1 MAAKPHINLVVVGH
15 VDHGKSTFV
24 GRLLYETGT
33 VSQQEIDKLKK
44 EADSLGKATFE
55 FAYVMDA
62 TKEERARG
70 VTIDLSHMK
79 FETTKYYFTIIDAP
93 GHRDFV
99 KNMITGASQAD
110 AAVLVVDCASGIQP
124 QTKEHAFLCKVLGIK
139 QFIIGI
145 NKMDT
150 VKFEEE
156 KFLARKLE
164 IEKLFAG
171 VGVKAA
177 DLAFIP
183 MAALFGENVAKPSAK
198 MPWWKGDTML
208 LALDKLKEPEK
219 ATTLPLRLPIQDVY
233 SITGIGT
240 VPVGR
245 VETGIMKVGQKVVF
259 QPSDVA
265 GEIKSI
271 EMHHEQMQEA
281 FPGDNVGFNVRGV
294 TKEQIRRGDVLGPAE
309 KPPSVPKEFTAQM
322 IVLHHPTAIT
332 KGYTPVLHAHT
343 AQVAVKFK
351 ELKTKIDPKTGGVA
365 ATNPDMLKT
374 GDAAMVLLEP
384 QKPVVLERRAEI
396 PKLASFVVRDMGETV
411 GAGFCIDLVPRTK

>member
-1 MAAKPHINLVVVGH
+1 MAGKPHINLVVVGH

-24 GRLLYETGT
+24 GRLLYETGAVT
-33 VSQQEIDKLKK
+33 QQEIDKLKK
-44 EADSLGKATFE
+44 EAENRGKATFE

-62 TKEERARG
+62 TREERDRG

-79 FETTKYYFTIIDAP
+79 FETPKYYFTIIDAP

-110 AAVLVVDCASGIQP
+110 AAILMVAAREGIQP

-145 NKMDT
+145 NKMDA
-150 VKFEEE
+150 VDYKEEE
-156 KFLARKLE
+156 FKKLKGE
-164 IEKLFAG
+164 VEKLFAS

-177 DLAFIP
+177 DLKVVP
-183 MAALFGENVAKPSAK
+183 LAALPGENVAKKSTK
-198 MPWWKGDTML
+198 MPWWTGMTML
-208 LALDKLKEPEK
+208 ETLDTLVPPEK
-219 ATTLPLRLPIQDVY
+219 PTTLPLRLPVQDVY

-245 VETGIMKVGQKVVF
+245 VETGILKVNQKVVF
-259 QPSDVA
+259 QPSDVG

-281 FPGDNVGFNVRGV
+281 YPGDNVGFNVRGV
-294 TKEQIRRGDVLGPAE
+294 TKEQIRRGDVVGPAD
-309 KPPSVPKEFTAQM
+309 KPPSVAKEFTAQVV
-322 IVLHHPTAIT
+322 ILHHPTAIT
-332 KGYTPVLHAHT
+332 KGYTPVMHLHT

-351 ELKTKIDPKTGGVA
+351 ELKQKIDPKTGGVA
-365 ATNPDMLKT
+365 ATNPDMLKK
-374 GDAAMVLLEP
+374 GDAAIVVLEP
-384 QKPVVLERRAEI
+384 QRPVAIEKRADI
-396 PKLASFVVRDMGETV
+396 PKLSSFAIRDMGETV
-411 GAGFCIDLVPRTK
+411 GAGFCIDLVKR

>member
-33 VSQQEIDKLKK
+33 ISQQEIDKLKK
-44 EADSLGKATFE
+44 EAETLGKATFE

-79 FETTKYYFTIIDAP
+79 FETDKYYFTIIDAP

-110 AAVLVVDCASGIQP
+110 AAVLVVDAKDGIQP
-124 QTKEHAFLCKVLGIK
+124 QTKEHAFLSKVLGIK
-139 QFIIGI
+139 QFIIAI

-150 VKFEEE
+150 VSFAEDKFKQRKEEV
-156 KFLARKLE
+156 
-164 IEKLFAG
+164 EKLFAG

-177 DLAFIP
+177 DLKVIP
-183 MAALFGENVAKPSAK
+183 MAALVGENISKKSEK
-198 MPWWKGDTML
+198 MPWWNGPYML
-208 LALDKLKEPEK
+208 EALNNLVPPEK
-219 ATTLPLRLPIQDVY
+219 LTELPLRLPIQDVY

-245 VETGIMKVGQKVVF
+245 VETGIMKVAQKVSF

-281 FPGDNVGFNVRGV
+281 LPGDNVGFNVRGV
-294 TKEQIRRGDVLGPAE
+294 TKEQIKRGDVLGPAD
-309 KPPSVPKEFTAQM
+309 KPPAVPKTFKAQF
-322 IVLHHPTAIT
+322 VCLHHPTAIT

-343 AQVAVKFK
+343 AQVAVKFI
-351 ELKTKIDPKTGGVA
+351 ELNQKIDPKTGGVA

-374 GDAAMVLLEP
+374 GDAGVVTLEP
-384 QKPVVLERRAEI
+384 QKPVVLEKRSDIA
-396 PKLASFVVRDMGETV
+396 KLASFAIRDMGETV
-411 GAGFCIDLVPRTK
+411 GAGFVIDMVPR